1 MLPCSLPLK
10 CKEDMAEKQDIAMNQ
25 FQIISD
31 APYVYVEL
39 ADGSQGKIK
48 KSDLADVLFNQK
60 GLYPQNIR
68 KTKVLA
74 PGEIFDF
81 GVKGGLVVLSTTS
94 IQEQCVALF
103 SCYGEENA
111 IQLISSNERFIIGN
125 RNSNNSSKL
134 VLFREDSADSCFIK
148 NNWNGN
154 ISIYYQIVAGFW

>member
-1 MLPCSLPLK
+1 MCNI
-10 CKEDMAEKQDIAMNQ
+10 MADDDIAMNSFAQ
-25 FQIISD
+25 ATD
-31 APYVYVEL
+31 AAYIYAE
-39 ADGSQGKIK
+39 AANGSQVKIK

-81 GVKGGLVVLSTTS
+81 GVKGGLVVFSTTS

-111 IQLISSNERFIIGN
+111 IQLISSNEKFIIGN

-134 VLFREDSADSCFIK
+134 VLFREDSANSCFIK
-148 NNWNGN
+148 NNWDGN